1 MDIKEFK
8 YAWRYTSENYALFSP
23 KQLSEMNV
31 VNENKAVEIWNSICD
46 NEILQKSSYVQMMI
60 DHKLT
65 VFIGDCGWGDE
76 SMERVTQQKLMSL
89 FEKSISDKV
98 TLLYDH
104 TSAISITASIFCE
117 KWSDFCYPSDVLL
130 IVNNNIVLLYYE
142 DSPRMLFNS
151 VVLPIPLAPISATFS
166 PRSMDRFRG
175 LDSGSS

>member
-65 VFIGDCGWGDE
+65 VFIGD
-76 SMERVTQQKLMSL
+76 
-89 FEKSISDKV
+89 
-98 TLLYDH
+98 
-104 TSAISITASIFCE
+104 
-117 KWSDFCYPSDVLL
+117 
-130 IVNNNIVLLYYE
+130 IVNGFVLTT
-142 DSPRMLFNS
+142 
-151 VVLPIPLAPISATFS
+151 VVGAMNQW
-166 PRSMDRFRG
+166 RE
-175 LDSGSS
+175 

>member
-1 MDIKEFK
+1 
-8 YAWRYTSENYALFSP
+8 
-23 KQLSEMNV
+23 
-31 VNENKAVEIWNSICD
+31 
-46 NEILQKSSYVQMMI
+46 MMI

-117 KWSDFCYPSDVLL
+117 KWSDFCYPSDALL

-142 DSPRMLFNS
+142 DTLFG
-151 VVLPIPLAPISATFS
+151 PLESFENII
-166 PRSMDRFRG
+166 
-175 LDSGSS
+175 

>member
-60 DHKLT
+60 DNKLT

-142 DSPRMLFNS
+142 DTLYG
-151 VVLPIPLAPISATFS
+151 PLESFENII
-166 PRSMDRFRG
+166 
-175 LDSGSS
+175 